1 MALPYVCPRIRAK
14 VAVGF
19 GAYLVQVDGV
29 SIARFERISP
39 AKTFAKR
46 WNSMFRWLGQSNE
59 VFVSDFNAQVANT
72 LTIAGSG
79 DGRYRPPLTLV

>member
-1 MALPYVCPRIRAK
+1 MALPYVCPRIKAK

-19 GAYLVQVDGV
+19 NAYLVQVNGV
-29 SIARFERISP
+29 SVARFDRLSP

-59 VFVSDFNAQVANT
+59 VFSSDFAGQISYT
-72 LTIAGSG
+72 LTRAGSG
-79 DGRYRPPLTLV
+79 DGSYRPPLNLV